1 MMSSPP
7 SDRDKSLPALRPV
20 ERPGSLTCSPS
31 CFCGRECCILTSV
44 PAESL

>member
-20 ERPGSLTCSPS
+20 ERPGSPS
-31 CFCGRECCILTSV
+31 CFCGLVLIIHIQTI
-44 PAESL
+44 

>member
-20 ERPGSLTCSPS
+20 ERPGSPS
-31 CFCGRECCILTSV
+31 CFCGLDGCRLASV